1 MEYEKKAPKAAGPR
15 RDHLSPEVQ
24 RVLHQIE
31 TEDVPERLLRLAMQ
45 LQDALDE
52 RLRTNRH

>member
-1 MEYEKKAPKAAGPR
+1 MEDDRKSRKTAGAR

-24 RVLHQIE
+24 RVLRQLE
-31 TEDVPERLLRLAMQ
+31 TEDVPENLLLLAKQ

-52 RLRTNRH
+52 KLRMRRH